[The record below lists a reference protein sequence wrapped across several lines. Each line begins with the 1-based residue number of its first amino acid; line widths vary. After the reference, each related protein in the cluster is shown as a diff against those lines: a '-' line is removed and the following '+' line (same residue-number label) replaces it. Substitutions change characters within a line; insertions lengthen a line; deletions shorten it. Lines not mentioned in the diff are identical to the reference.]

1 MRPALLAGIVI
12 VERARPEML
21 RMLRRHMVGDNRFRF
36 TDTTERM
43 IAQAHWP
50 GSLLQLQQI

>member
-1 MRPALLAGIVI
+1 
-12 VERARPEML
+12 
-21 RMLRRHMVGDNRFRF
+21 MLRRHMVGDNRFRF

-50 GSLLQLQQI
+50 GSFLLQQI